1 MHCFE
6 VKEVINNILDLKTI
20 NIINSIS
27 LANIDYQY
35 FGLNEDD
42 VEAILTYRLSKGVFN
57 RVMRDNDYKHI
68 DDVLYQIIIT
78 QFNRSNFPIEALAAI
93 EAQRNTLMNELFTL
107 DEIPNEEAFFL
118 NLINRAQNFQVIHN
132 AHETSSNITSTLV
145 GYMPPIN
152 EVFEQE
158 LNELSIAGN
167 IHNPADSY

>member
-1 MHCFE
+1 
-6 VKEVINNILDLKTI
+6 
-20 NIINSIS
+20 
-27 LANIDYQY
+27 
-35 FGLNEDD
+35 
-42 VEAILTYRLSKGVFN
+42 
-57 RVMRDNDYKHI
+57 MRDNDYKHI